1 MSRQQFREIDLSK
14 WRQVGEGGNGKTYIC
29 PDDPDVLLKVNNARL
44 STLEA
49 VTKEYNVSRKVQETG
64 LSVPRMKEIVRVSGV
79 YGTITERIA
88 GKKSLSKICH
98 DSPEK
103 TEEMAEFLCER
114 AKELFS
120 KECDTEFFP
129 DRKKQLLSALEK
141 ATFLGKETLGIIS
154 AFARNIPD
162 CTTCVHGD
170 LQMGNLIVSEGKY
183 YWIDLDRFGY
193 GDPMFDIGH
202 LYLLCKVY
210 SSMKRVQELF
220 HISKEQFDRFWD
232 AFARAYTGKDNHE
245 EFDLQA
251 KRFACI
257 DIILR
262 THFMKPTFLEKMF
275 FKMHVRKL
283 IGAFK

>member
-1 MSRQQFREIDLSK
+1 MSQQQFREIDLSK

-29 PDDPDVLLKVNNARL
+29 PDDPDVLLKVNNSRL

-64 LSVPRMKEIVRVSGV
+64 LSVPQMKEIVRVSGV

-103 TEEMAEFLCER
+103 TEEMAAFLCER

-120 KECDTEFFP
+120 KECDTAFFP

-154 AFARNIPD
+154 DFARNIPD

-232 AFARAYTGKDNHE
+232 AFARAYTGKDDHE

>member
-29 PDDPDVLLKVNNARL
+29 PDDPDILLKVNNSRL

-114 AKELFS
+114 AKELF
-120 KECDTEFFP
+120 
-129 DRKKQLLSALEK
+129 
-141 ATFLGKETLGIIS
+141 
-154 AFARNIPD
+154 
-162 CTTCVHGD
+162 
-170 LQMGNLIVSEGKY
+170 
-183 YWIDLDRFGY
+183 
-193 GDPMFDIGH
+193 
-202 LYLLCKVY
+202 
-210 SSMKRVQELF
+210 

-262 THFMKPTFLEKMF
+262 THFMKPSFLEKMF